1 MTSRTVR
8 EYICVV
14 LSRQTPANLLQQQ
27 QETNMTE
34 VLPHKHLIKILSL
47 TKLESG
53 YSEPSSQPDLNLGL
67 QKFLRT
73 LTEFLTTH
81 GLVCSEDDPSPL

>member
-1 MTSRTVR
+1 MSHREEGAKFLKETSSPRLDALT
-8 EYICVV
+8 
-14 LSRQTPANLLQQQ
+14 
-27 QETNMTE
+27 
-34 VLPHKHLIKILSL
+34 KILSL

-53 YSEPSSQPDLNLGL
+53 YSEPSSQPDLNFGL
-67 QKFLRT
+67 QKFLQT